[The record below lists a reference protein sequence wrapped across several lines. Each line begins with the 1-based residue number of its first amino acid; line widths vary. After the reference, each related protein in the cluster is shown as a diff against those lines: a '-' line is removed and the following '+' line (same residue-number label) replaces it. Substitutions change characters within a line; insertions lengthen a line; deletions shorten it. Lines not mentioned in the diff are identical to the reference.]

1 MCDIPYDLCGRQD
14 GGQGPRA
21 QSVCTKLVALSY
33 NKSHVVDVLKSWLYS
48 EGLAKPA
55 TFV

>member
-1 MCDIPYDLCGRQD
+1 MCVTYPMT
-14 GGQGPRA
+14 
-21 QSVCTKLVALSY
+21 SVGDRMEGKGHMPNQCILVALLY
-33 NKSHVVDVLKSWLYS
+33 NKSHVVDVLKTWSYS